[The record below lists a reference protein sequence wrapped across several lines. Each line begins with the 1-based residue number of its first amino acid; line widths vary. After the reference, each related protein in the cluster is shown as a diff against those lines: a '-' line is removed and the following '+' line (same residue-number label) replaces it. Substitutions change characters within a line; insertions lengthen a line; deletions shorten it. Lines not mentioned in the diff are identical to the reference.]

1 MPPKPG
7 DLLAPKALH
16 LGYRL
21 HAKDTG
27 GLWYNA
33 RVIAKTGSAAATE
46 VTVRFDGFSVRH
58 NLTYVMKDQSLREKI
73 PQAEL
78 KAEQQAH
85 FHQGDDSGRR
95 EDGTW
100 DIEKVIRK
108 RRGRNGIE

>member
-7 DLLAPKALH
+7 DLLAPKELQ

-33 RVIAKTGSAAATE
+33 RVIAKTGRAAATE

-58 NLTYVMKDQSLREKI
+58 NLTYVMIS
-73 PQAEL
+73 
-78 KAEQQAH
+78 
-85 FHQGDDSGRR
+85 
-95 EDGTW
+95 
-100 DIEKVIRK
+100 
-108 RRGRNGIE
+108 